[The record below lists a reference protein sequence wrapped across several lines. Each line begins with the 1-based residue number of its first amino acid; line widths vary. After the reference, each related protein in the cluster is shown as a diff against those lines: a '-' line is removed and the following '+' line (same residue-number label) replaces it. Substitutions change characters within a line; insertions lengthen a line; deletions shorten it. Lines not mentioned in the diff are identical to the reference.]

1 MVCDTLKILTLGTE
15 VSAMSM
21 TAHIAE
27 LERKHQAL
35 DKRIADELAHPNKD
49 TVRIAALKRQKLVLK
64 DEILRLREAP
74 GTGKPSLH

>member
-1 MVCDTLKILTLGTE
+1 
-15 VSAMSM
+15 MSM

-35 DKRIADELAHPNKD
+35 DKRIASELAHPNKD

-64 DEILRLREAP
+64 DEISRLRGDPEP
-74 GTGKPSLH
+74 GNPSLH